1 MKLKNIQVVF
11 NEMTKYCNIE
21 FKNDRRKEIVNVKNN
36 AIERALTAVGMQ
48 GEGYAK
54 IKCPVQTGL
63 LRNSITF
70 AVNGSSPNATS
81 YSANK
86 PSSKNGEVK
95 TGSYEG
101 NFSNSKDS
109 TNQSVYIG
117 TNVEYATFVEF
128 GTSKRKAK
136 PFLKPAASEHADEY
150 KAIFKKVLHDNIK

>member
-1 MKLKNIQVVF
+1 MAKIRVKM
-11 NEMTKYCNIE
+11 MTKYCEIE
-21 FKNDRRKEIVNVKNN
+21 FKNDRRKEIVNQKNN

-54 IKCPVQTGL
+54 IKCPVRTGL

-70 AVNGSSPNATS
+70 AVNGSTPNTTS

-86 PSSKNGEVK
+86 PATKGGEVK
-95 TGSYEG
+95 TGSYSG

-117 TNVEYATFVEF
+117 TNVKYAQYVEF

-136 PFLKPAASEHADEY
+136 PFLKPSASEHVDEY
-150 KAIFKKVLHDNIK
+150 KKIFKTVLHDNIK